1 MVDASSSDEASGLPQ
16 LTVYFD
22 GYCNL
27 CNAWVDRILRKER
40 GAKFYFAPLTGRNAE
55 HTLPERFRGPELDA
69 IVLQEGRTFLSGPE
83 AALRILRFLAWPYR
97 PLYLLR
103 FLPRGSKEWGYRTI
117 ARNRYRWFGKR
128 EECRVPTPEE
138 QERFLD

>member
-1 MVDASSSDEASGLPQ
+1 MADASSSDEADRLPH

-40 GAKFYFAPLTGRNAE
+40 GAKFYFAPLTGKSAE
-55 HTLPERFRGPELDA
+55 HSLPEELRKPTMDA
-69 IVLQEGRTFLSGPE
+69 IILQEGQNFLSGSE

-97 PLYLLR
+97 PFYLLR
-103 FLPRGSKEWGYRTI
+103 FLPGGLKEWGYRRI
-117 ARNRYRWFGKR
+117 ARNRYRWFGRR